1 MNYLKEKKKKKTGS
15 ILGDQPYIE
24 TKGSTLKSGCGF

>member
-1 MNYLKEKKKKKTGS
+1 MNYLKEKKNKKTGS
-15 ILGDQPYIE
+15 ILGDQPYIG